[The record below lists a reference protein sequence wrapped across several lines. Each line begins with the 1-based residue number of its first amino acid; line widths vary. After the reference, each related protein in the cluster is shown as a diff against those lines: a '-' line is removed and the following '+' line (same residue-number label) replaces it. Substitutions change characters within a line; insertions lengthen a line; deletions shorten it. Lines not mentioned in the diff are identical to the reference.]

1 MESPLWI
8 DTRAPGLDELP
19 QADLRAYLSKAVD
32 NPINLVLHGPAGS
45 GKTAAVKAMTRET
58 HEDPENDLV
67 TINVADFFNLTKS
80 ELMDDP
86 RFSHFLAGR
95 SDMAKG
101 AMMNHVLKETASY
114 SPVAGSYKTILLDNA
129 EAIRE
134 DFQHALRRV
143 MERYHAATQFVITTR
158 QPTKLIPPIT
168 SRCFPVPVREPTDD
182 EIQSVLR
189 SIATAEA
196 AEFDDT
202 GLQLVARHADG
213 NLRAAILAAQTVAET
228 EGEITAET
236 VEVLRDVGPDDRIE
250 TMIRKAE
257 AGDFTDARSILDD
270 LLVDEGFTG
279 YEVLAAMTRVAR
291 SRDLVGSATFAALAG
306 EIDFDL
312 ATGTNDR
319 LHLGHLLADLGAE

>member
-8 DTRAPGLDELP
+8 DTHAPKLGELP
-19 QADLRAYLSKAVD
+19 QEDLRAYLAKAVD
-32 NPINLVLHGPAGS
+32 DPINLVLHGPPGS
-45 GKTAAVKAMTRET
+45 GKTAAAKAMARET
-58 HEDPENDLV
+58 HDDPENDLV
-67 TINVADFFNLTKS
+67 TINVADFFDLTKS

-114 SPVAGSYKTILLDNA
+114 SPVAGAYKTILLDNA

-168 SRCFPVPVREPTDD
+168 SRCFPIPVREPTDD

-189 SIATAEA
+189 SIVSTEDADYDE
-196 AEFDDT
+196 T
-202 GLQLVARHADG
+202 GLQLIARHADG
-213 NLRAAILAAQTVAET
+213 DLRAAILAAQTVAET
-228 EGEITAET
+228 EDVISAET

-250 TMIRKAE
+250 TMIRKAK
-257 AGDFTDARSILDD
+257 AGDFRDARSILDD

-279 YEVLAAMTRVAR
+279 HEVLAAMIRVAR
-291 SRDLVGSATFAALAG
+291 SRDLAGSAAFTSMAG

-312 ATGTNDR
+312 ATGTNAR
-319 LHLGHLLADLGAE
+319 LHLGHLLADLGGE